1 MIRFALIGAG
11 RIGQMHAANIVA
23 HNRCG
28 LNWIYD
34 VHAPSS
40 EAVGAKTGAKVARDP
55 DEIFDDAEV
64 DAVFVASSTPTHAD
78 FIVRSVQSGKAVLCE
93 KPIDLDIAKVEE
105 CNKQISGAKSLIQ
118 IGFNRRFDPGHGQLV
133 SAVRNSEI
141 GDLEQVIITSR
152 DPEPP
157 PKAYYLAAGGM
168 LRDMTI
174 HDFDL
179 ARFALGEEVTQVTA
193 FTGNLFDPVAKEIGE
208 IDSAMILMK
217 TASGKLCHINNSRHA
232 TYGYDQRLE
241 AHGSQGMLRSENR
254 QPTSVERFNAKGSHW
269 RDACEFFFI
278 ERYRQAYLKQLEDFM
293 DTLEAGSESKV
304 SFEDG
309 RRALILANAA
319 YRSVETGKVVSV
331 NYENPME
338 EES

>member
-23 HNRCG
+23 HDRCG

-40 EAVGAKTGAKVARDP
+40 EAVGVKTGAKVARDP

-105 CNKQISGAKSLIQ
+105 CKKQISGAKSLIQ

-141 GDLEQVIITSR
+141 GLSLIHIS
-152 DPEPP
+152 EPTRP
-157 PKAYYLAAGGM
+157 Y
-168 LRDMTI
+168 
-174 HDFDL
+174 
-179 ARFALGEEVTQVTA
+179 
-193 FTGNLFDPVAKEIGE
+193 
-208 IDSAMILMK
+208 
-217 TASGKLCHINNSRHA
+217 
-232 TYGYDQRLE
+232 
-241 AHGSQGMLRSENR
+241 
-254 QPTSVERFNAKGSHW
+254 
-269 RDACEFFFI
+269 
-278 ERYRQAYLKQLEDFM
+278 
-293 DTLEAGSESKV
+293 
-304 SFEDG
+304 
-309 RRALILANAA
+309 
-319 YRSVETGKVVSV
+319 
-331 NYENPME
+331 
-338 EES
+338 